1 MKSIQQKH
9 VTDHRATYCYKPQ
22 RAILIIALQKI
33 SRFVFNGVPSKR
45 FSFIK
50 LHFYYTMNMEF
61 FKCLWQKS
69 VTPEMNRKH
78 TSNQKPVFIFST
90 VSLFWLVTQKQQ
102 KKHPKSAPLRFRFGF
117 YQFLHCSTVAPP
129 AFPLPPPSKPALFC
143 SCAPPCK
150 FIKKIFK
157 KILTYALKNSKIN
170 PQVTLTIMLRCYAH
184 FCRAICIFY
193 MRCCTTRKGTE

>member
-1 MKSIQQKH
+1 MPLAKKRHAGNEQKAH
-9 VTDHRATYCYKPQ
+9 LQSKTCFYLLDRVSFLVRHPKAT
-22 RAILIIALQKI
+22 
-33 SRFVFNGVPSKR
+33 
-45 FSFIK
+45 
-50 LHFYYTMNMEF
+50 E
-61 FKCLWQKS
+61 
-69 VTPEMNRKH
+69 
-78 TSNQKPVFIFST
+78 
-90 VSLFWLVTQKQQ
+90 
-102 KKHPKSAPLRFRFGF
+102 KHPKSAPLRFRFGF